1 MFRVLVLIG
10 AFLSFRVMLPS
21 NPKRSP
27 TAITPYMNALDAML
41 SSQQVSFVIDEAMP
55 YDSWLASR
63 RTDTR
68 NKVQND
74 NCTSNSKEDGE
85 YAISAA
91 HGGQSSHI
99 HS

>member
-10 AFLSFRVMLPS
+10 AFLFFRAMLPR

-27 TAITPYMNALDAML
+27 TAITPYVNTLDAML
-41 SSQQVSFVIDEAMP
+41 SPQQVSSVMDEAMP
-55 YDSWLASR
+55 YESWVANR

-74 NCTSNSKEDGE
+74 NCTSNS
-85 YAISAA
+85 
-91 HGGQSSHI
+91 
-99 HS
+99 